1 MRNWI
6 LGHAYYVTF
15 LIISTTESFR
25 LPPTKTTISPSTT
38 RSKKRKIPHHQESFK
53 SSSGILFSSIIDE
66 DNELENRETYDNNN
80 NNKCKVVANGDGK
93 LPSIQ
98 YLSSDSPSMISFT
111 QDDESSTTEK
121 IVKNIKYLTQKINAI
136 YGAEELQR
144 RRKPTTLS
152 SSSKVVD
159 KREESDMTR
168 ADFST
173 IKNSLEDAGFELL
186 NQSDLDL
193 CDALNSGYLL
203 RLSIA
208 PDTKYLDFLGDD
220 FFPSLYPPPS
230 NPVEKN
236 EKNSLLNIASSKMIA
251 KIKRKKKKDYLLLGK
266 NGISPLLFDGK
277 VLIFRRGYS
286 SQISRERFIL
296 PKIDYLQTSIVQS
309 ATYFFSKFVTDLEL
323 GTFLKEA
330 TKKIISIIPSNLIK
344 MMFLEDD
351 DIWSEEKNVTRGINM
366 IDTKKSDE
374 KKSIDLSRYGGGA
387 KSNSPDDVIKP
398 FLVCETDDA
407 FVNITSLQTS
417 MNSSSSSSSSSYYYR
432 LLERVSVRDIIDGLS
447 NRGRVLQLLQRL
459 FSETTLV
466 EPTYEEVVVIWRP
479 ISNKNHMKKDNE
491 KKILFTEVEE
501 EEEENITQP
510 EERKKAWFLP
520 SFVGGKLNKSDQIQS
535 NLQSQKKEN
544 EKIQP
549 VEIRMYKGVPMVSV
563 NPFDMMSHI
572 YPTIMILLLLNGHS
586 LAFRFNRPMY

>member
-53 SSSGILFSSIIDE
+53 SSSEILFSSIIDRDVE
-66 DNELENRETYDNNN
+66 APNRETYDNNN

-98 YLSSDSPSMISFT
+98 HLSPDSPSIISFT
-111 QDDESSTTEK
+111 QDDENSTTEK
-121 IVKNIKYLTQKINAI
+121 IVENIKYLTQKINAI

-152 SSSKVVD
+152 SSSKLVD
-159 KREESDMTR
+159 KREESDTTR

-203 RLSIA
+203 RLSIG
-208 PDTKYLDFLGDD
+208 PDTKFLDFLGDD

-251 KIKRKKKKDYLLLGK
+251 KIKSRKKKDYLLSGK

-286 SQISRERFIL
+286 SQTSRERFIL

-330 TKKIISIIPSNLIK
+330 TQKIISIIPSNLIK
-344 MMFLEDD
+344 LMFLEDD
-351 DIWSEEKNVTRGINM
+351 DIWSEGMNM

-387 KSNSPDDVIKP
+387 KSSSPEDVIKP
-398 FLVCETDDA
+398 FLVCETDDG

-501 EEEENITQP
+501 EEESISQP

-549 VEIRMYKGVPMVSV
+549 VEIRMYKGVPMVSL
-563 NPFDMMSHI
+563 NPFNIMSHI
-572 YPTIMILLLLNGHS
+572 YPTIVILLLLNNGHY
-586 LAFRFNRPMY
+586 LAFRFNRQMY